1 MQATEWCRRLDSSG
15 RLVIPSKLRE
25 QLFMNVGDTYTF
37 FLHEQDGKTY
47 LCVEC
52 FNVEDEILRAQRIL
66 RQAGLLPPDA

>member
-1 MQATEWCRRLDSSG
+1 
-15 RLVIPSKLRE
+15 
-25 QLFMNVGDTYTF
+25 MNVGDTYTF

-52 FNVEDEILRAQRIL
+52 YNVEDEILKAQRIL